1 MERKQQRTRE
11 CQSETSV
18 EIVRVDESGK
28 RDPSRVLVVLVIL
41 PYVGSVCLDHS
52 SARVQR
58 RYVVRLC
65 KTLLLRRFEGR
76 VVTPWV
82 HFQELFVIVCEVNIE
97 PRKCFRNEM
106 PPHSLLSARHPAT
119 APCSRSYGGG
129 GGGGGGGGTRLLVFI
144 SRMVVSFTVPAVSP
158 GNTHAHTCSPRF

>member
-1 MERKQQRTRE
+1 MQNAG
-11 CQSETSV
+11 
-18 EIVRVDESGK
+18 I
-28 RDPSRVLVVLVIL
+28 
-41 PYVGSVCLDHS
+41 
-52 SARVQR
+52 
-58 RYVVRLC
+58 
-65 KTLLLRRFEGR
+65 RRFEGR

-82 HFQELFVIVCEVNIE
+82 HFQEKFVIVWQVNIE

-119 APCSRSYGGG
+119 APFSRSYG

-158 GNTHAHTCSPRF
+158 GNTHAYTCSPRS